1 MNSLHSGAASDCH
14 TPHAAGEDSEGN
26 HKFVCMDAWFATL
39 DRRGERGGH
48 LPSASVRISFSAS
61 TEVRDAALT
70 CQMRRAGDNHSSAQ
84 EGVGRSR
91 HPGPLVTLST
101 HINRDVSSY
110 YEHVEFDSKFRLVWW
125 G

>member
-1 MNSLHSGAASDCH
+1 MGAR
-14 TPHAAGEDSEGN
+14 
-26 HKFVCMDAWFATL
+26 FATF

-84 EGVGRSR
+84 EGVGGSR
-91 HPGPLVTLST
+91 HPGPLVVLSK
-101 HINRDVSSY
+101 HINRDISVFHT
-110 YEHVEFDSKFRLVWW
+110 HVAWI
-125 G
+125 